1 MEILIELNNG
11 TYFEIYSEEYDFIQS
26 IYYSSKYI
34 KFYFNEMVNEH
45 NNNTY
50 GTNNEGYTRL
60 EVNLKINYY
69 EESNFY
75 YIKNILGL
83 VERYTQY

>member
-1 MEILIELNNG
+1 MEILIKLNNE
-11 TYFEIYSEEYDFIQS
+11 TYRELSIEEYNFIES
-26 IYYSSKYI
+26 IYFSSKYI
-34 KFYFNEMVNEH
+34 EFYYYEMVNEH

-60 EVNLKINYY
+60 EINLKINYY

-83 VERYTQY
+83 VERYTQ